1 MMDLMTSEEPQMT
14 VKAEVARD
22 PNRRSLMVGAAA
34 LAVAAGAGVSWWNR
48 SAPGGSVSGPVAEPV
63 PGFWGLQW
71 ETPAG
76 TLLAAQ
82 SLKGKPLLLNFWAT
96 WCPPCVEELPL
107 INRFF
112 NAYKAAGWQVVG
124 LAIDK
129 KSAVDPFL
137 QKNPLDFPVALAGLT
152 GADLG
157 RALGNLTGSLPFTAI
172 IGSDGNVLHRKM
184 GRVSPEDLSAWA
196 ALK

>member
-1 MMDLMTSEEPQMT
+1 MTPEEPETT
-14 VKAEVARD
+14 VKADSKPV
-22 PNRRSLMVGAAA
+22 PIRRGLMVGAAA
-34 LAVAAGAGVSWWNR
+34 LAVAAGAGVSWWRR
-48 SAPGGSVSGPVAEPV
+48 SAPGGLASGPVGEPV
-63 PGFWGLQW
+63 PGFWGMQW
-71 ETPAG
+71 ETSSG

-82 SLKGKPLLLNFWAT
+82 SLQGKPVLLNFWAT

-112 NAYKAAGWQVVG
+112 NANKSAGWQVVG

-137 QKNPLDFPVALAGLT
+137 QKNPLDFPVALAGLS
-152 GADLG
+152 GAELG
-157 RALGNLTGSLPFTAI
+157 RALGNLAGSLPFTVVV
-172 IGSDGNVLHRKM
+172 GGDGVVLHRKM
-184 GRVSPEDLSAWA
+184 GRVSPEDLSVWA

>member
-1 MMDLMTSEEPQMT
+1 MTSEVPEMIA
-14 VKAEVARD
+14 KAETAD
-22 PNRRSLMVGAAA
+22 TAPNNQRRGWLVGAAA
-34 LAVAAGAGVSWWNR
+34 LAAAAGAGLSWWHDH
-48 SAPGGSVSGPVAEPV
+48 APVGAVPDPVAEPA
-63 PGFWGLQW
+63 PGFWGKQW

-76 TLLAAQ
+76 PLLATQ
-82 SLKGKPLLLNFWAT
+82 SLKGRPLLLNFWAT

-107 INRFF
+107 LNRFF
-112 NAYKAAGWQVVG
+112 NAHKAAGWQVVG

-137 QKNPLDFPVALAGLT
+137 LKNPLDFPVALAGLS

-157 RALGNLTGSLPFTAI
+157 RTLGNLTGSLPFTVI

-184 GRVSPEDLSAWA
+184 GRISPEDLSAWA

>member
-1 MMDLMTSEEPQMT
+1 MTLEVPET
-14 VKAEVARD
+14 IAKAETEPSRQ
-22 PNRRSLMVGAAA
+22 RRGLMLGAAA
-34 LAVAAGAGVSWWNR
+34 LAVAAGAGVSWWR
-48 SAPGGSVSGPVAEPV
+48 RGATVGTVSGPVAEPV
-63 PGFWGLQW
+63 PGFWSLQW
-71 ETPAG
+71 ETPTGA
-76 TLLAAQ
+76 LLTAQ
-82 SLKGKPLLLNFWAT
+82 SLQGKPVLLNFWAT

-107 INRFF
+107 INGFF
-112 NAYKAAGWQVVG
+112 NANKAAGWHVVG

-137 QKNPLDFPVALAGLT
+137 QKNPLDFPVALAGLS

-157 RALGNLTGSLPFTAI
+157 RALGNLTGSLPFTVI
-172 IGSDGNVLHRKM
+172 IGSDGAVLHRKM

>member
-1 MMDLMTSEEPQMT
+1 MTHPADPSSEPRPPVDRQ
-14 VKAEVARD
+14 KRAWVA
-22 PNRRSLMVGAAA
+22 GAAA
-34 LAVAAGAGVSWWNR
+34 TALVAGVGVSWWRR
-48 SAPGGSVSGPVAEPV
+48 SAPAPAAAGPLAEPV
-63 PGFWGLQW
+63 PGFWGQQW

-76 TLLAAQ
+76 TLLKAQ
-82 SLKGKPLLLNFWAT
+82 SLQRKPLLLNFWAT

-112 NAYKAAGWQVVG
+112 QAHQGAGWQVVG

-137 QKNPLDFPVALAGLT
+137 QKNPLDFPVALAGLS
-152 GADLG
+152 GAELG

-172 IGSDGNVLHRKM
+172 IGSGGQVLHRKM